1 MRFRPGTSDEN
12 VWIDVWER
20 NEYRLPAE
28 FKPGDVVV
36 DIGGHIGSFS
46 RACFDRKATRIIAF
60 EPEPENFALYR
71 ENMDDAI
78 RNGVAEVHQLAIA
91 GDGFCFR
98 EHSGHL
104 NVNGEVNAGG
114 GFLYGPG
121 SEFHVNPDWV
131 TGRKIR
137 VPTIGIAEALEDVES
152 VALLKIDCEGS
163 EWSIFESRGFSVVA
177 PRVDM
182 IIGEYHENGVHNAE
196 LLIHL
201 LGFHGFNVT
210 AQPHPDSTLGLFWA
224 TR

>member
-28 FKPGDVVV
+28 FKPGGVVV

-71 ENMDDAI
+71 ENMEDAI

-121 SEFHVNPDWV
+121 ECHVNPDWV
-131 TGRKIR
+131 TGRKVR

-152 VALLKIDCEGS
+152 VALLKMDMEGS
-163 EWSIFESRGFSVVA
+163 EQDVFRSKGFQVIA
-177 PRVDM
+177 PRIYSIV
-182 IIGEYHENGVHNAE
+182 GEYHESGRFTGKWVTEFLE
-196 LLIHL
+196 LS
-201 LGFHGFNVT
+201 GFKVET
-210 AQPHPDSTLGLFWA
+210 QPHPDSTLGLFWA
-224 TR
+224 KR